1 MAEAQTM
8 WLCRCGYLN
17 PGRKP
22 LVYVAGPITGDPWGC
37 VRRATHA
44 AAILGDLG
52 CHAYLPQLSI
62 LHEIVAPEPYEHW
75 IEHGLAMVERC
86 DGILRLPGESP
97 GADREQSHAERLGL
111 PWHYG
116 ADDTTDLFTLFIEQV
131 HARAAQRREQ
141 AT

>member
-1 MAEAQTM
+1 MTAA
-8 WLCRCGYLN
+8 
-17 PGRKP
+17 RKP

-86 DGILRLPGESP
+86 DGVYRIPGESP
-97 GADREQSHAERLGL
+97 GADRETEHALQLAIPVFFTGGDVMVWRSAVQLRLRGEL
-111 PWHYG
+111 
-116 ADDTTDLFTLFIEQV
+116 
-131 HARAAQRREQ
+131 
-141 AT
+141 

>member
-1 MAEAQTM
+1 MAD
-8 WLCRCGYLN
+8 
-17 PGRKP
+17 RKP

-75 IEHGLAMVERC
+75 VEHGLAMVERC
-86 DGILRLPGESP
+86 DGVYRIPGESP
-97 GADREQSHAERLGL
+97 GADREVEHAHQLGIPVFFTGGDVMVWRSAVEMRLRGEL
-111 PWHYG
+111 
-116 ADDTTDLFTLFIEQV
+116 
-131 HARAAQRREQ
+131 
-141 AT
+141 